1 MNTNQKENRS
11 LRCIVS
17 VCNFVLAL
25 VMVAMMC
32 LTLLPAKF
40 LTGAIGL
47 NEGIVAFLR
56 IEDAPVKFAIQAIAL
71 CLLVISAGLSLMPWI
86 KETLSRRLAVT
97 ADLLSVI
104 ALIPVAKLA
113 ACLPAA
119 LYIFLALVVVA
130 CVPLIA
136 AFFCLAFRV
145 GGKRVSDLEY
155 LRFDPDERHVYTVIC
170 FVLGF
175 PRGIWNLSKKI
186 GKLFAKL
193 GVKIGAE
200 FADIFLTFKNGD
212 WKTRVS
218 YLIMGFGSIA
228 RGQILRGLLFLLME
242 VVFIGYMLIAGIYW
256 LSELPNLGKVGPVEE
271 YNWIYDTYTTSYHD
285 NSFKILLYGV
295 LTIFFIIGFVVTW
308 RMNIKQNK
316 ICQQILATGKKLK
329 SGKDDLRSLV
339 DDQFH
344 KTLLSLPLLG
354 ILIFTVMP
362 IIFMILVAF
371 TNYDSMNDG
380 YINNLF
386 HWVGLDN
393 WNTMLTWGDGSV
405 KYGATLGE
413 ILAWTL
419 IWAFFATFS
428 NYFLGM
434 GVAMIINKK
443 GIKLKKLWRTCLVLT
458 IAVPQF
464 ISLLYVSKMFASN
477 GIVNGLL
484 MDLGWIQKV
493 LPFWT
498 DKTWARVTVII
509 INIWIGIPH
518 LMLMATGIL
527 MNIPADLYESAKVD
541 GAGVWKQ
548 YTKITLP
555 YMLFVTGPYLL
566 TSFIGNMNNF
576 NVIYLLTGGGPS
588 NLDAAGVL
596 GAPGETDLLITWL
609 FKMVTISEP
618 AAYNLASVIGII
630 VFVVVAGI
638 SLIVYNVM
646 PSTRNEED
654 FQ

>member
-1 MNTNQKENRS
+1 M
-11 LRCIVS
+11 
-17 VCNFVLAL
+17 
-25 VMVAMMC
+25 
-32 LTLLPAKF
+32 
-40 LTGAIGL
+40 
-47 NEGIVAFLR
+47 
-56 IEDAPVKFAIQAIAL
+56 
-71 CLLVISAGLSLMPWI
+71 
-86 KETLSRRLAVT
+86 
-97 ADLLSVI
+97 
-104 ALIPVAKLA
+104 
-113 ACLPAA
+113 
-119 LYIFLALVVVA
+119 
-130 CVPLIA
+130 
-136 AFFCLAFRV
+136 
-145 GGKRVSDLEY
+145 KRYSDLEY
-155 LRFDPDERHVYTVIC
+155 LKLPKWRRFLYTLLCLIVGI
-170 FVLGF
+170 
-175 PRGIWNLSKKI
+175 PSGIWNGIKKI
-186 GKLFAKL
+186 GNAFAKL
-193 GVKIGAE
+193 GKRIAFE
-200 FADIFLTFKNGD
+200 FKDIYLTFKNGD
-212 WKTRVS
+212 WKTRTS
-218 YLIMGFGSIA
+218 FFIMGFGSLA

-242 VVFIGYMLIAGIYW
+242 IVFIGYMVLAGVKW
-256 LSELPNLGKVGPVEE
+256 VAQLPQLGVQGPVKE
-271 YNWIYDTYTTSYHD
+271 YDPIFDQYTTVYHD

-295 LTIFFIIGFVVTW
+295 LTIFFAIAVIYTW
-308 RMNIKQNK
+308 RINVKQNQIAEK
-316 ICQQILATGKKLK
+316 ILASGKKLK

-344 KTLLSLPLLG
+344 KTLLSLPLFG
-354 ILIFTVMP
+354 IVVFTVMP

-371 TNYDSMNDG
+371 TNYDSINDG

-386 HWVGLDN
+386 DWVGWDN
-393 WNTMLTWGDGSV
+393 WNTMLSWGEGNV
-405 KYGATLGE
+405 RYGATMGE
-413 ILAWTL
+413 ILTWTL

-434 GVAMIINKK
+434 GVAMVINKK
-443 GIKLKKLWRTCLVLT
+443 GIKFKKFWRTCLVLT
-458 IAVPQF
+458 IAIPQF
-464 ISLLYVSKMFASN
+464 ISLLYVSKMFAP
-477 GIVNGLL
+477 NGLINGFL
-484 MDLGWIQKV
+484 MNMKWIEKP

-498 DKTWARVTVII
+498 DATWARITVII

-588 NLDAAGVL
+588 NVDAAGVL

-609 FKMVTISEP
+609 FKMVTTSEP